1 MRINYLKTTILIL
14 FVLIAIPDES
24 EAQETLSLQDA
35 ITLGLENNYKIQIKS
50 NDVEIAHRQNTWGN
64 AGAYPSLTLNVNA
77 NSDFMDLTEN
87 SDRAGRLTPSVQLN
101 WVLFDG
107 FAIRIRK
114 DKLDYLSQLSEGN
127 AAVVIENTIQAIIL
141 AYYDVQ
147 LQQERL
153 ALFQQVM
160 KLSEDRYNYIQNRVD
175 MGAGSTYE
183 SLQAKTAW
191 LTDKSLYLNQEMVV
205 RSAHRLLGYL
215 LALPNQNNFT
225 LSDSLEPV
233 INEYEL
239 AGLVSKMEA
248 SNQTLQN
255 QYLNLQLLE
264 RNIALE
270 QSERYP
276 SLSLNSRGQY
286 DAYPDFLNNPASS
299 SSSRLGL
306 YSGLSLSYNI
316 SSGNR
321 VNRNIAIAR
330 IQQATGDIQLADMK
344 HQLNSQLINLHDL
357 FGVRKELV
365 YVAEENLAAA
375 QLNLDISTEKYRN
388 GVINSFNFR
397 DVQRTYLQTA
407 LSKLNAVFNL
417 IETHTDL
424 VRITGGMIGEYETN

>member
-1 MRINYLKTTILIL
+1 MRDIHFHTTFLIL
-14 FVLIAIPDES
+14 LISFGVARQS
-24 EAQETLSLQDA
+24 QAQEALSLQEA
-35 ITLGLENNYKIQIKS
+35 ITLGLENNYKIQMER

-64 AGAYPSLTLNVNA
+64 AGAYPALTFNA
-77 NSDFMDLTEN
+77 TASTNLTDLTEN
-87 SDRAGRLTPSVQLN
+87 NNRSGSLTPALQLN

-114 DKLDYLSQLSEGN
+114 DRLNQLSQLSEGN
-127 AAVVIENTIQAIIL
+127 AAVVIENTVQAIIL

-147 LQQERL
+147 LEQERL
-153 ALFQQVM
+153 ALFREVM
-160 KLSEDRYNYIQNRVD
+160 KLSEDRFNYIQNRVD

-183 SLQAKTAW
+183 ALQAKTAW
-191 LTDKSLYLNQEMVV
+191 LTDKSLYLSQEMVV

-215 LALPNQNNFT
+215 LATPDQNSFA
-225 LSDSLEPV
+225 LSDSLKPV
-233 INEYEL
+233 IHDYEL
-239 AGLVSKMEA
+239 AALQDKMVA

-264 RNIALE
+264 RNMALE
-270 QSERYP
+270 RSERYP
-276 SLSLNSRGQY
+276 TLALNSRGQY
-286 DAYPDFLNNPASS
+286 DDYPDFLNNPSS
-299 SSSRLGL
+299 SNKSRLGL
-306 YSGLSLSYNI
+306 YSSLSLSYNI
-316 SSGNR
+316 SNGNR

-365 YVAEENLAAA
+365 YVAQENLATAK
-375 QLNLDISTEKYRN
+375 LNLDISTEKYRN

-407 LSKLNAVFNL
+407 LSKLNAVYNL

-424 VRITGGMIGEYETN
+424 VRITGGIIGEYEGN